1 MEIVG
6 LLLIGLLIVMSP
18 GADFILVL
26 KNTMAGGRRAGLLT
40 AIGISLAIVVHVTY
54 CFIGVSYIVSQN
66 IYLYS
71 AVKYLGSAYLIYLGI
86 KSILTADQQLV
97 VSADLISQPKK
108 TNYFVQ
114 GFLCNTL
121 NPKTMLFFVSL
132 FSQLV
137 PVDGGSY
144 VPGLV
149 YGSYISVLHWLWFSL
164 AAILFSSTVFMTYMQ
179 SMKKRL
185 DQICGGMLIL
195 FGSALALKA

>member
-1 MEIVG
+1 MEIAG

-18 GADFILVL
+18 GADFVLVL

-40 AIGISLAIVVHVTY
+40 ALGISMAIIVHITY
-54 CFIGVSYIVSQN
+54 CFIGVSYIISQN

-71 AVKYLGSAYLIYLGI
+71 AVKYLGAAYLIYIGI
-86 KSILTADQQLV
+86 KSILAADQQLV
-97 VSADLISQPKK
+97 VGGASISQPKK
-108 TNYFVQ
+108 TNFFVQ
-114 GFLCNTL
+114 GFLCNAL

-144 VPGLV
+144 VPALA

-164 AAILFSSTVFMTYMQ
+164 VAILFSSKVFMDYMQ
-179 SMKKRL
+179 SIKKRL
-185 DQICGGMLIL
+185 DQICGGVLIL
-195 FGSALALKA
+195 FGSVLALKA